1 MIDTNDFKPG
11 MNADIVARELER
23 EYAVKRLAERK
34 RGRPPKNPDQTPVNE
49 TGEAD
54 QTPVKKD
61 GARISGKITGTI
73 DQISYVFNSLGLVD
87 KVITV
92 ELEEEECTRT

>member
-11 MNADIVARELER
+11 MNADIVASELAHEEAGR
-23 EYAVKRLAERK
+23 RLAERR
-34 RGRPPKNPDQTPVNE
+34 RGRPPKDPGQMPVKE
-49 TGEAD
+49 TGGAD
-54 QTPVKKD
+54 QTPVKKE
-61 GARISGKITGTI
+61 GPRISGKITGTI